1 MLLRSVHK
9 NFLKDCVKV
18 FRTDAPKV
26 MRQFITLLLSH
37 SMVSNCFI
45 IVDSAAG
52 KKVWPSFW
60 IIYLDMFLGL
70 ALRGQITWKC
80 V

>member
-1 MLLRSVHK
+1 
-9 NFLKDCVKV
+9 
-18 FRTDAPKV
+18 
-26 MRQFITLLLSH
+26 
-37 SMVSNCFI
+37 MVSNCFI
-45 IVDSAAG
+45 IVDSAVG